1 MELEILQVIW
11 FFILGVLIIGYTI
24 LDGFDLGVGVL
35 HLFARSEQERR
46 INIKA
51 IGPVWDGNEVWLLTF
66 GGALFAAFP
75 KVYATVFS
83 GFYIGIMLILFALIL
98 RAVSMEFR
106 AQVESEKWRPIWD
119 WSLGIGSLL
128 PAFLFGVTVGNILR
142 GIPLDSNGNF
152 TGTFVGLLNPFSLL
166 VGVLSLIMFVKHG
179 AIYMML
185 KTDGKIFRRMKNIA
199 SKTWIGFTALF
210 IVMTVYAFVEAPH
223 LFEGV
228 LKNPVFWLFLFI
240 LFGSLII
247 TPMMVN
253 AANSGKAFIS
263 SSVTITGLIG
273 ITATGMYPTIVP
285 ALDNSMNSL
294 TITNASSTALSLTT
308 MLIITLIGMPI
319 VLGYTIFIYRI
330 FKGKVELVDEDY

>member
-83 GFYIGIMLILFALIL
+83 GFYIAIMLILFALIL

-106 AQVESEKWRPIWD
+106 SQVESEKWRPIWD

-128 PAFLFGVTVGNILR
+128 PAFLFGVAVGNILR
-142 GIPLDSNGNF
+142 GIPLDHNGNF

-166 VGVLSLIMFVKHG
+166 VGVLSLVMLVKHG

-185 KTDGKIFRRMKNIA
+185 KTDGEFFGRMKNIA
-199 SKTWIGFTALF
+199 YKTWIGFIMLF
-210 IVMTVYAFVEAPH
+210 IMMTVYAFVEAPY

-228 LKNPVFWLFLFI
+228 LKNPIFWLFLFI

-247 TPMMVN
+247 TPMMVH